1 MHGAARCWLAAVART
16 HPPSHG
22 SWGGQRISRSV
33 LASFLQL
40 GSETG
45 RAVRARDEVEPL
57 RNTGVSWT
65 HCKYG
70 LNVGMRKQVMVK
82 EVCPWSHEM
91 WKLYF
96 LRPLLECL

>member
-16 HPPSHG
+16 HPLSHG
-22 SWGGQRISRSV
+22 SRGGQRISCSV
-33 LASFLQL
+33 LASLQSA
-40 GSETG
+40 SEIG
-45 RAVRARDEVEPL
+45 RAVRAMGEVGLL

-70 LNVGMRKQVMVK
+70 MNVGMRKQVVVK
-82 EVCPWSHEM
+82 EVCPWSQEM

-96 LRPLLECL
+96 LRPLSECL